1 MSLIFKTFEEA
12 RDYIKR
18 DPVGKS
24 LVRLDDGSGFE
35 VRSKIGELL
44 EPDQSLDDNEI
55 LSVEEL
61 KDLIGNIPEVKKK
74 IIVDK
79 SKLEI
84 YKTTAPVRVRKK
96 KWSYPPKKKHIKKTV
111 LSTPSVLKP
120 KTIQP
125 LQVRTQTSKGR
136 VSSSR
141 SPDEKRATHSPKPE
155 NKYPKQYI
163 DEPLGTRED
172 SKKMYGRQGA
182 INRSNKS

>member
-74 IIVDK
+74 IIVDR
-79 SKLEI
+79 SKVI
-84 YKTTAPVRVRKK
+84 
-96 KWSYPPKKKHIKKTV
+96 
-111 LSTPSVLKP
+111 
-120 KTIQP
+120 
-125 LQVRTQTSKGR
+125 
-136 VSSSR
+136 VSW
-141 SPDEKRATHSPKPE
+141 
-155 NKYPKQYI
+155 
-163 DEPLGTRED
+163 
-172 SKKMYGRQGA
+172 
-182 INRSNKS
+182 